1 MKDIFIQEES
11 VKIEEILTKG
21 ASKSDGSDIV
31 FIGRVRNNSRDKDV
45 TLIDYEIYPEM
56 ALKELN
62 KIADEAILKYKLSR
76 CLIVH
81 RYGKVYPGETSIV
94 IVVSAPHRAETYDGS
109 RYIIDEVKKRV
120 PIWKKEYYADG
131 SDWLSNRS

>member
-11 VKIEEILTKG
+11 VNITEILAKG
-21 ASKSDGSDIV
+21 ASDSDGSDLV

-62 KIADEAILKYKLSR
+62 KIADEAIVKYKLNR
-76 CLIVH
+76 CIIVH
-81 RYGKVYPGETSIV
+81 RYGKIYPGETSIV
-94 IVVSAPHRAETYDGS
+94 IIVSTPHRAETYDGS
-109 RYIIDEVKKRV
+109 RYVIDEIKKRV
-120 PIWKKEYYADG
+120 PIWKKEHYTDG
-131 SDWLSNRS
+131 SEWLSNRS

>member
-1 MKDIFIQEES
+1 MKDVFIQEGY
-11 VKIEEILTKG
+11 VNIAEILTKE
-21 ASKSDGSDIV
+21 ASESDGSDIV
-31 FIGRVRNNSRDKDV
+31 FIGRVRNNSRGKDV

-62 KIADEAILKYKLSR
+62 KIADEAILNYGLNR
-76 CLIVH
+76 CIIVH

-94 IVVSAPHRAETYDGS
+94 IVVSTPHRAETYDGS

-120 PIWKKEYYADG
+120 PIWKKEHYTDG